1 MYSGSL
7 CVHRQRKSE
16 DNLIELNFPIQFFL
30 PLLVFGPKNSFPPP
44 SSFVFEKT
52 KEEEEEKI
60 FKIMCWRI
68 SFPPIFFKTF
78 IFREHFLVL
87 FLLEKKKEKIL
98 KTSASSSSSSSSL
111 FWKASVRVESVFER
125 LSSSRVRMQMQRR
138 RALSSTRFCDE

>member
-44 SSFVFEKT
+44 SPKT

-60 FKIMCWRI
+60 FIIMCWRI

-111 FWKASVRVESVFER
+111 FWKASKVRVESVFER
-125 LSSSRVRMQMQRR
+125 LSSSRVN
-138 RALSSTRFCDE
+138 ANATKKSFE

>member
-1 MYSGSL
+1 VYSGSL

-30 PLLVFGPKNSFPPP
+30 PLLVFGPKKKSFPPP

-52 KEEEEEKI
+52 KEEEEEEEKI
-60 FKIMCWRI
+60 FIIMCWRI

-87 FLLEKKKEKIL
+87 TREEKRKNFENKRLLLLLLLLLPFL
-98 KTSASSSSSSSSL
+98 
-111 FWKASVRVESVFER
+111 ESVK
-125 LSSSRVRMQMQRR
+125 S
-138 RALSSTRFCDE
+138 

>member
-52 KEEEEEKI
+52 KEEEEEEKI
-60 FKIMCWRI
+60 FIIMCWRI

-98 KTSASSSSSSSSL
+98 KTSASSSSSSSSSSL
-111 FWKASVRVESVFER
+111 FWKASKVRVESVFER
-125 LSSSRVRMQMQRR
+125 LSSSRVN
-138 RALSSTRFCDE
+138 ANATKKSFE

>member
-30 PLLVFGPKNSFPPP
+30 PLLVFGPKKNSFPPP

-98 KTSASSSSSSSSL
+98 KTSASSSSSSL
-111 FWKASVRVESVFER
+111 FWKASKVRVESVFER
-125 LSSSRVRMQMQRR
+125 LSSSRVN
-138 RALSSTRFCDE
+138 ANATKKSFE